1 MGHNSLLP
9 SSPPPAWQ
17 TEQTVNPTILLSLHG
32 IIAAG
37 RLLYLFL
44 WPDDAQALPAP
55 VPMVNYTIPLSLH
68 GIILLPEEWR
78 LNAMYMK
85 KNMTLLR
92 WPIEKGLDMLGGK

>member
-1 MGHNSLLP
+1 MKPAPVLL
-9 SSPPPAWQ
+9 ADY
-17 TEQTVNPTILLSLHG
+17 TIPLSLHG

-44 WPDDAQALPAP
+44 RPDDAQALPAP

-92 WPIEKGLDMLGGK
+92 CPIEKGLDMLGGK